1 MSQSTATGVPGTATH
16 IPPEK
21 WKNWDKKKLVSETD
35 ELAVKA
41 DVYSF
46 SILLWELFANERP
59 FNTCAPGAT
68 LPSTCL
74 DA

>member
-21 WKNWDKKKLVSETD
+21 WKNWNEKEADGEMG
-35 ELAVKA
+35 ELAVKF

-59 FNTCAPGAT
+59 FSTCKPGAPH
-68 LPSTCL
+68 LSRL
-74 DA
+74 I